1 LDNKIKENENIQSE
15 KAKKA
20 PFPISPSRIIRI
32 AGAILSGATI
42 LTPNNRS
49 RPLTG
54 QWKRRK
60 EEVS

>member
-1 LDNKIKENENIQSE
+1 MDNKIKENENIQIE

-20 PFPISPSRIIRI
+20 PFPVGPTRIIRI

-54 QWKRRK
+54 QWKK